1 MRFEA
6 SYYPGEVDERL
17 PEWRVVE
24 WTYVN
29 TETGAKSGRSVFR
42 TYDLENGEREAKEL
56 AGYLQDAYNL
66 EVYNECV

>member
-6 SYYPGEVDERL
+6 YYYDGEPNERL

-42 TYDLENGEREAKEL
+42 TYDLENGEREANERAKI
-56 AGYLQDAYNL
+56 LQDAYNL
-66 EVYNECV
+66 EFYNEFG

>member
-6 SYYPGEVDERL
+6 VLYEGEVDERL

-42 TYDLENGEREAKEL
+42 TYDMENGEQEAKEL

-66 EVYNECV
+66 ELYNET

>member
-29 TETGAKSGRSVFR
+29 PETGAKSGRSVFR

-66 EVYNECV
+66 EVYNERV

>member
-6 SYYPGEVDERL
+6 YLDPGETDERL

-42 TYDLENGEREAKEL
+42 TYDLETGQREAEMI
-56 AGYLQDAYNL
+56 AANLQEAYNL
-66 EVYNECV
+66 EFYYVA

>member
-6 SYYPGEVDERL
+6 YLDPGEDYERL

-29 TETGAKSGRSVFR
+29 PETGGKSGRCVFK
-42 TYDLENGEREAKEL
+42 TYDLENGRKEAEMI
-56 AGYLQDAYNL
+56 AANLQEAYNL
-66 EVYNECV
+66 ELYYGA

>member
-6 SYYPGEVDERL
+6 YLYDGEENERL

-29 TETGAKSGRSVFR
+29 PETGAKSGRSVFR
-42 TYDLENGEREAKEL
+42 TYDLENGRKEAEMI
-56 AGYLQDAYNL
+56 AANLQETYNL
-66 EVYNECV
+66 ELYYGA